1 MTVLIALSFFSF
13 FIAVLI
19 FVLTAIKPGIFFLS
33 GVVDFQP
40 HKKLMEKFYRVIS
53 TVIDLL
59 VCYKTEFSRACL
71 GSISFVNK
79 SYSIQYEEICCY
91 SRKQPWRH

>member
-1 MTVLIALSFFSF
+1 M
-13 FIAVLI
+13 
-19 FVLTAIKPGIFFLS
+19 
-33 GVVDFQP
+33 
-40 HKKLMEKFYRVIS
+40 RVIS
-53 TVIDLL
+53 TVILL

-91 SRKQPWRH
+91 CRKQSWRHQARCR